1 MIEKF
6 KGIYAA
12 TVVPLKKNKS
22 IDLNAL
28 SMHVKEVINT
38 DRIK

>member
-1 MIEKF
+1 MKKNL

-22 IDLNAL
+22 INEIAL
-28 SMHVKEVINT
+28 KKIQLSNYLVKKPT
-38 DRIK
+38 